1 MDGKLRGVDGYRQM
15 SKQVIVV
22 GVGLCDIC
30 AQVGGN
36 PAAAL
41 TDAR

>member
-1 MDGKLRGVDGYRQM
+1 M
-15 SKQVIVV
+15 SKQGIGV

-30 AQVGGN
+30 AQVGDN